1 MNEITTRLTDTIK
14 EFIEQGLNQVSF
26 TDQPVQGKWSTKE
39 ILGHLI
45 DSAYLNLQRFVRCT
59 YESGF
64 ELTYAQDEWV
74 AAQHYKSAD
83 VDELL
88 SLWQLVNKQIVTVL
102 NNYPRER
109 WQAIC
114 NSYTVE
120 FLAADYIDHMQH
132 HLNQIIA
139 LSDTD

>member
-1 MNEITTRLTDTIK
+1 MNEITTRLADTIN
-14 EFIEQGLNQVSF
+14 EFIEQHQQQVNW
-26 TDQPVQGKWSTKE
+26 TGQPHIGKWSAKE

-45 DSAYLNLQRFVRCT
+45 DSANVNLQRFVRCT

-64 ELTYAQDEWV
+64 ELTYAQNEWV

-102 NNYPRER
+102 NNYPPER